1 MKVILTTIII
11 GAMSIGTFYCSL
23 DKPTAVDGTLAIK
36 LMAIDT
42 SGVILPGKAIP
53 VPNATIYILS
63 SEYNL
68 FIQDKTD
75 NHGYFEL
82 SHLLGTYYQIA
93 AFKYIVRNLPHQTT
107 TLLLTGT
114 LRKDFSPKR
123 PHRDLDT
130 LKMGV
135 MPAAGLVINEIYYT
149 GAPQSNNYYH
159 DQYIELY
166 NASSQIQYLDGL
178 FLCRISGEKNEGNQI
193 VAIEYYRFPG
203 SGSDFPV
210 APRQFIVVAR
220 DAINHVTEGGIQTS
234 IDLSQANWEFY
245 NKLTLDGDNPNVP
258 NLENCAPARISED
271 FHINQ
276 SNDEVALIRVDDAE
290 PVQYYVEKGKP
301 TPYRIFRVDQVIDGV
316 EYSADPS
323 EEFKKAFDVRI
334 DAGYAGLGIERY
346 TGHSIERHHPLT
358 GGPGFD
364 TNNSSFDFKS
374 LNRPTP
380 GWQHG
385 NADIY
390 LPNGTVKLHRHFDKN
405 KIYHIDVQYQQSQFD
420 IASDHPFHNTK
431 FKGINL
437 VIK

>member
-1 MKVILTTIII
+1 MKVILIII
-11 GAMSIGTFYCSL
+11 IVGLAALGALHCSL
-23 DKPTAVDGTLAIK
+23 DKPTLVDGTLAIK
-36 LMAIDT
+36 LMAMDT
-42 SGVILPGKAIP
+42 SGIILPRKTAP
-53 VPNATIYILS
+53 VPNATIYVLS

-68 FIQDKTD
+68 FIQDETD
-75 NHGYFEL
+75 SHGYFEL
-82 SHLLGTYYQIA
+82 SHLLGTHYQIA
-93 AFKYIVRNLPHQTT
+93 AFKHIVQNLPHQTT

-123 PHRDLDT
+123 SHHEIDT

-135 MPAAGLVINEIYYT
+135 MSAAGLVINEIYYT

-166 NASSQIQYLDGL
+166 NASSQIQYLDRL

-193 VAIEYYRFPG
+193 VAIEYYQFPG
-203 SGSDFPV
+203 SGGDFPV
-210 APRQFIVVAR
+210 APQQFIVVAR
-220 DAINHVTEGGIQTS
+220 DAIDHVTEGGVKTS
-234 IDLSQANWEFY
+234 IDLSNADWEFY
-245 NKLTLDGDNPNVP
+245 NRLNPDRDNPRVP
-258 NLENCAPARISED
+258 NLENRAPARISED

-290 PVQYYVEKGKP
+290 PIQYYVENGRP
-301 TPYRIFRVDQVIDGV
+301 TPFRIFRVDQVIDGV

-323 EEFKKAFDVRI
+323 EELKKAFDVRI

-346 TGHSIERHHPLT
+346 TGHSIERHHPIT

-385 NADIY
+385 CADIY
-390 LPNGTVKLHRHFDKN
+390 LPNGVVRLLRQFNSTKT
-405 KIYHIDVQYQQSQFD
+405 YH
-420 IASDHPFHNTK
+420 
-431 FKGINL
+431 
-437 VIK
+437 